1 MTMSGPLPLPLHCPS
16 HHDHSYQSGQSL
28 VRCGQHH
35 YHWSL
40 HLILGIIIQWSALSK
55 EDIQNNHC
63 FMLKYLKHEIS
74 IFFEGER
81 SVSTYL
87 KFLLPSKFFFWIF
100 FMASPV
106 KNFLIWYHQNQD
118 CSCSQ
123 RISFKEKWQ
132 QYQVGWLCCNWGA
145 YFNVSCLISWCQE
158 PGLFI
163 ASNSELMITTENES

>member
-28 VRCGQHH
+28 VRCGHHH

-40 HLILGIIIQWSALSK
+40 HLILCIIIQWSALSK

-87 KFLLPSKFFFWIF
+87 KFLLPSNIFWNF

-106 KNFLIWYHQNQD
+106 KHSDMIPLETRLFLQPKNQF
-118 CSCSQ
+118 Q
-123 RISFKEKWQ
+123 GEITVISSG
-132 QYQVGWLCCNWGA
+132 VIML
-145 YFNVSCLISWCQE
+145 
-158 PGLFI
+158 
-163 ASNSELMITTENES
+163 

>member
-40 HLILGIIIQWSALSK
+40 HLILCIIIQWSALSK

-87 KFLLPSKFFFWIF
+87 KFLLPSNF
-100 FMASPV
+100 FMASPL
-106 KNFLIWYHQNQD
+106 KNSDMTPSESRLFLQPKNQF
-118 CSCSQ
+118 Q
-123 RISFKEKWQ
+123 GEMTVISSG
-132 QYQVGWLCCNWGA
+132 VIML
-145 YFNVSCLISWCQE
+145 
-158 PGLFI
+158 
-163 ASNSELMITTENES
+163 